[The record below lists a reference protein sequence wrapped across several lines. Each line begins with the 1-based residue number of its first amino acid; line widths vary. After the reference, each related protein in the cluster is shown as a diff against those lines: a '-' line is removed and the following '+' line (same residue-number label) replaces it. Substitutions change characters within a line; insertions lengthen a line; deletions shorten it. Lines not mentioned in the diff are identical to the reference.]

1 MECQIRLWMGA
12 LFKYFMVKENSIMS
26 LKKQKIFVFIPF
38 LNIAVFVCWIK
49 LLARNNMLS
58 FRNISAFVVKA
69 MVGILSFVAI
79 RIVCLYAFDNIVLDA
94 ILMIAEFYFEML
106 VIAFLAYR
114 SQLKIIKAIEG
125 D

>member
-1 MECQIRLWMGA
+1 
-12 LFKYFMVKENSIMS
+12 MS

-58 FRNISAFVVKA
+58 FRNISALVVKA
-69 MVGILSFVAI
+69 MVGILSLVAI
-79 RIVCLYAFDNIVLDA
+79 RIVCSYAFDNIVLDA
-94 ILMIAEFYFEML
+94 ILMIAEYYFEML
-106 VIAFLAYR
+106 VVAFLAYR